1 MLQVKS
7 SPITKYAVMAFMAS
21 LFVMS
26 GNLRAQ
32 ALYGSIVGTVTD
44 ATGGVVPGAGVKAT
58 DLDTG
63 QVRQTEASAAGAYI
77 FPTLPPGTYSISIGH
92 QGFEN
97 YIQQGITVTIG
108 NVVRVNAQLKLGA
121 TTESVQVSAQAAEL
135 QTDKA
140 EVRNEIA
147 TKEVED
153 LPVPVNRSY
162 QNLLVMIPGVSPPA
176 TSSSPAAN
184 PARGEVFSVN
194 GDTQGAATTRIEGTN
209 AVNGWMSH
217 ETGYVP
223 GLDAIETVTVTSN
236 SLDADQGMAGSAS
249 INVQLKS
256 GTNQIHGS
264 AFLFNQDSGF
274 AEAKPFFQPVGQGL
288 PKFINNQTGGTVGG
302 HIIKNKLFYF
312 ASYDGQF
319 IRQFASQIVTVP
331 TAAIRSGDMSGSGT
345 PIYDP
350 MTGTS
355 TGTGRT
361 AFPGNIVP
369 QSRLDPIALKIQ
381 QLYPLPNLAGIS
393 NNYYATGDYLVN
405 RHKFDG
411 KINYNPTRKLSI
423 VARLGMLDY
432 HIFNPDMFGDN
443 GNGVNSAATRDG
455 NMDGTVFNGT
465 VSGTYI
471 VNPHIVFD
479 SYFGITRL
487 DTSQVPVSAAKG
499 DLGLNE
505 LGLPGTNGPGQGYA
519 GYPSFSISSYQAFG
533 KYADSPVYYY
543 DPAYDY
549 VANMSWVKGNH
560 NIRFGVDIEK
570 IDNNNWELGTNGGSF
585 SFGTGPTQ
593 LNGGAS
599 GNQYNSYSTFLLGY
613 TTGATNNFLEGGNRS
628 TSRMWADSL
637 YVRDQWQATRTL
649 TISLGLRWE
658 YLPFGTGA
666 NRGFE
671 TFNFQTNTMNLC
683 GLGQTPE
690 NCGVSVPKTDF
701 SPRLGIAWRATPTLV
716 VRSGF
721 GINFDPN
728 PLAWVRDFVG
738 EAEITQSATWPT
750 PPSSYQYTSQL
761 SQGIPQVVFPTIVNG
776 TIPNYPLT
784 QTFYVPPKVYHMGY
798 IESWNLTVEK
808 QLPKGFMAQ
817 AGYVGDRQIKQ
828 LQALDQNAGEI
839 PGAGAL
845 GQPYYL
851 AYGRTGGS
859 YVFQNYGRNS
869 YDSLQLQMM
878 KSYANGMTLKA
889 AYTFSKALALCC
901 DALSDKNPAIQAL
914 QYRNLNKAFWAS
926 NRTNAFT
933 MDGVYELPFGP
944 GKPFV
949 THGVGSA
956 IARGWQVQ
964 GIYVMYSG
972 QPFSVSSSGTSLNMP
987 GSTQRANQ
995 VKANVAML
1003 GGTGLTE
1010 SWFDPLAFAPV
1021 TTATFGTAGFNS
1033 IFGPGMINLDMGVS
1047 RTFQIGERWHLQF
1060 RADAFNATNTPHF
1073 SNPSASVSNLVLNG
1087 DGSIKSLGG
1096 YTTISSTNGGIGR
1109 EGIDQRML
1117 QVGLHLQF

>member
-7 SPITKYAVMAFMAS
+7 SRAMNYTVVALMAA
-21 LFVMS
+21 LFAP
-26 GNLRAQ
+26 GGYLRAQ

-44 ATGGVVPGAGVKAT
+44 ATGGVVPGATVKASDT
-58 DLDTG
+58 GTG
-63 QVRQTEASAAGAYI
+63 QVRQTEASAAGAYS
-77 FPTLPPGTYSISIGH
+77 FPTLPPGTYNVTISH

-97 YIQQGITVTIG
+97 YVQQGVGVTIG
-108 NVVRVNAQLKLGA
+108 NVVRVDAQLKLGA

-147 TKEVED
+147 TKEVGD

-162 QNLLVMIPGVSPPA
+162 QNLLVMVPGVSPPA

-194 GDTQGAATTRIEGTN
+194 GDTQGASSTRIEGAN

-223 GLDAIETVTVTSN
+223 GLDAIQTVTVTSN
-236 SLDADQGMAGSAS
+236 SLDADQGLAGSAS

-264 AFLFNQDSGF
+264 AFEFNQNNDV
-274 AEAKPFFQPVGQGL
+274 EAKPFFLPVGQSN
-288 PKFINNQTGGTVGG
+288 PKFIDNQTGGTFGG
-302 HIIKNKLFYF
+302 PIIKNKLFYF
-312 ASYDGQF
+312 GSYDGQF
-319 IRQFASQIVTVP
+319 IRQNASQIVTVP

-345 PIYDP
+345 LMYDP
-350 MTGTS
+350 MTGTA

-361 AFPGNIVP
+361 AFPGNIIP

-381 QLYPLPNLAGIS
+381 QLYPLPNLSGIA

-411 KINYNPTRKLSI
+411 KINYNATRKLTV

-479 SYFGITRL
+479 SYFGLTRL
-487 DTSQVPVSAAKG
+487 DTSQVPVSATKG

-505 LGLPGTNGPGQGYA
+505 FGLPGTNGPGQGYA

-560 NIRFGVDIEK
+560 NIRFGVDIQK
-570 IDNNNWELGTNGGSF
+570 IDNNNWELSTNGGSF

-593 LNGGAS
+593 LNGGPS
-599 GNQYNSYSTFLLGY
+599 GNQYNSYATFLLGL
-613 TTGATNNFLEGGNRS
+613 TTGATNNFLEGGNRA

-649 TISLGLRWE
+649 TISVGLRWE

-666 NRGFE
+666 DRGFE

-683 GLGQTPE
+683 GLGSTPRD
-690 NCGVSVPKTDF
+690 CGVSVPKTDF

-716 VRSGF
+716 VRTGF

-738 EAEITQSATWPT
+738 EAEIMQSASWPT
-750 PPSSYQYTSQL
+750 PPSSYQYTSLL
-761 SQGIPQVVFPTIVNG
+761 SQGIPAVVFPTIVNG
-776 TIPNYPLT
+776 TIPNYTLT

-798 IESWNLTVEK
+798 IESWNFTVEK
-808 QLPKGFMAQ
+808 QLPKGFLAQ

-839 PGAGAL
+839 LGAGAL
-845 GQPYYL
+845 GQPLYL

-869 YDSLQLQMM
+869 YDSLQMQLM
-878 KSYANGMTLKA
+878 KTYANGMTLKA

-956 IARGWQVQ
+956 IARGWQIQ

-972 QPFSVSSSGTSLNMP
+972 QPFSVSASGTSLNMP
-987 GSTQRANQ
+987 GNTQRANQ
-995 VKANVAML
+995 VKPNVAML
-1003 GGTGLTE
+1003 NGTGLTE
-1010 SWFDPLAFAPV
+1010 SWFDPLAFAAV
-1021 TTATFGTAGFNS
+1021 TTPTFGTAGFNS
-1033 IFGPGMINLDMGVS
+1033 IFGPGMINLDVGLS
-1047 RTFQIGERWHLQF
+1047 RTFQIGERWRLQL
-1060 RADAFNATNTPHF
+1060 RGDAFNATNTPHF
-1073 SNPSASVSNLVLNG
+1073 SNPGASVSNMVLNN
-1087 DGSIKSLGG
+1087 DGTIKSLGG
-1096 YTTISSTNGGIGR
+1096 FTTISSTNGGIGR

-1117 QVGLHLQF
+1117 QIGVHLQF

>member
-1 MLQVKS
+1 MRFAML
-7 SPITKYAVMAFMAS
+7 ALAAS
-21 LFVMS
+21 LFAPDC
-26 GNLRAQ
+26 LRAQ

-44 ATGGVVPGAGVKAT
+44 ATGSVVPGAAVKTT
-58 DLDTG
+58 DTGTG
-63 QVRQTEASAAGAYI
+63 QVRETEAGAAGGYS
-77 FPTLPPGTYSISIGH
+77 FPTLPPGAYNVAVSH

-97 YIQQGITVTIG
+97 YVRQDVVVSIG
-108 NVVRVNAQLKLGA
+108 NVVRVDARLKVGA
-121 TTESVQVSAQAAEL
+121 ATESVQVSAQTAEL

-140 EVRNEIA
+140 EVRNEVS
-147 TKEVED
+147 TKEISD
-153 LPVPVNRSY
+153 LPVPVNRNY
-162 QNLLVMIPGVSPPA
+162 QNLLVMVPGVSPPA

-194 GDTQGAATTRIEGTN
+194 GDTQGASSTRIEGAN
-209 AVNGWMSH
+209 AINGWMSH

-223 GLDAIETVTVTSN
+223 GLDAIETVTVSSN
-236 SLDADQGMAGSAS
+236 SLDADQGLAGSAS

-256 GTNQIHGS
+256 GTNRIHGS
-264 AFLFNQDSGF
+264 AFEFNQNN
-274 AEAKPFFQPVGQGL
+274 AVEAKPFFLPVGQSN
-288 PKFINNQTGGTVGG
+288 PKFIDNQVGGTFGG
-302 HIIKNKLFYF
+302 PIIKNKLFYF
-312 ASYDGQF
+312 GSYDGQF

-331 TAAIRSGDMSGSGT
+331 TAAIRAGNMSGSGT

-350 MTGTS
+350 NTGNAN
-355 TGTGRT
+355 GTGRL
-361 AFPGNIVP
+361 AFSGNVIP

-381 QLYPLPNLAGIS
+381 QLLPLPNLSGIAS
-393 NNYYATGDYLVN
+393 NYYATGDYLVN

-411 KINYNPTRKLSI
+411 KINYNLTRKLTI

-443 GNGVNSAATRDG
+443 GNGVNSSATRDG

-465 VSGTYI
+465 VSATYI
-471 VNPHIVFD
+471 VSPHIVFD
-479 SYFGITRL
+479 TYFGLTRL
-487 DTSQVPVSAAKG
+487 DTSQVPVSAGKG
-499 DLGLNE
+499 DLGLN
-505 LGLPGTNGPGQGYA
+505 LFGLPGTNGPGQGYA
-519 GYPSFSISSYQAFG
+519 GYPSFSISSYAAFG

-549 VANMSWVKGNH
+549 VANLSWVKGNH
-560 NIRFGVDIEK
+560 NIRFGVDIQK

-593 LNGGAS
+593 LSGGPS
-599 GNQYNSYSTFLLGY
+599 GNQYNSYATFLLGL
-613 TTGATNNFLEGGNRS
+613 TTGATNNFLQGGNRA

-637 YVRDQWQATRTL
+637 YVRDQWQVTRKL
-649 TISLGLRWE
+649 TVSLGLRWE

-671 TFNFQTNTMNLC
+671 TFDFQTNTMNLC
-683 GLGQTPE
+683 GLGSTPKD
-690 NCGVSVPKTDF
+690 CGVSVPKTDF
-701 SPRLGIAWRATPTLV
+701 SPRLGVAWRATPTLV
-716 VRSGF
+716 IRTGF

-728 PLAWVRDFVG
+728 PLGWVRDFVG

-750 PPSSYQYTSQL
+750 PPSSYQYTSLL
-761 SQGIPQVVFPTIVNG
+761 SQGIPAVVFPTIVNG
-776 TIPNYPLT
+776 TIPNYPLA
-784 QTFYVPPKVYHMGY
+784 QNFYVPPKTYHMGY
-798 IESWNLTVEK
+798 IESWNFTVQKE
-808 QLPKGFMAQ
+808 LPKGFLAQ

-828 LQALDQNAGEI
+828 LQALDQNAGQI
-839 PGAGAL
+839 IGAGAL
-845 GQPYYL
+845 GQPLYL
-851 AYGRTGGS
+851 AYRRTGGS

-869 YDSLQLQMM
+869 YDSLQTQLM
-878 KSYANGMTLKA
+878 KGYANGMTVKA
-889 AYTFSKALALCC
+889 TYTYSKALALCC

-914 QYRNLNKAFWAS
+914 AYRNLNKAYWAS
-926 NRTNAFT
+926 NRANAFT

-956 IARGWQVQ
+956 IARGWQIQ

-972 QPFSVSSSGTSLNMP
+972 QPFSVSASGTSLNTP

-995 VKANVAML
+995 VKPNVAMPH
-1003 GGTGLTE
+1003 GTGLTE
-1010 SWFDPLAFAPV
+1010 SWFDPLAFASV
-1021 TTATFGTAGFNS
+1021 TTASFGTAGFNS
-1033 IFGPGMINLDMGVS
+1033 VFGPGMVNLDIGLS
-1047 RTFQIGERWHLQF
+1047 RTFQIGDRWKLQV
-1060 RADAFNATNTPHF
+1060 RADAFNGTNTPHF
-1073 SNPSASVSNLVLNG
+1073 SNPSGNVSNMVLNN

-1117 QVGLHLQF
+1117 QIGARLQF

>member
-7 SPITKYAVMAFMAS
+7 SRAMNYAVVALMAA
-21 LFVMS
+21 LFAP
-26 GNLRAQ
+26 GGYLRAQ

-44 ATGGVVPGAGVKAT
+44 ATGGVVPGATVKAS
-58 DLDTG
+58 DMGTG
-63 QVRQTEASAAGAYI
+63 QTRQTEASAAGAYS
-77 FPTLPPGTYSISIGH
+77 FPTLPPGTYNVTIGH

-97 YIQQGITVTIG
+97 YVQQGVGVTIG
-108 NVVRVNAQLKLGA
+108 NVVRVDAQLKLGA

-162 QNLLVMIPGVSPPA
+162 QNLLVMVPGVSPPA

-194 GDTQGAATTRIEGTN
+194 GDTQGASSTRIEGAN
-209 AVNGWMSH
+209 AINGWMSH

-223 GLDAIETVTVTSN
+223 GLDAIQTVTVTSN
-236 SLDADQGMAGSAS
+236 SLDADQGLAGSAS

-264 AFLFNQDSGF
+264 AFEFNQNDA
-274 AEAKPFFQPVGQGL
+274 AEAKPFFQPAGQGL
-288 PKFINNQTGGTVGG
+288 PKFINNQVGGTFGG
-302 HIIKNKLFYF
+302 PIIKNKLFYF
-312 ASYDGQF
+312 GSYDGQF

-350 MTGTS
+350 MTGNS

-361 AFPGNIVP
+361 AFPGNIIP

-381 QLYPLPNLAGIS
+381 QLYPLPNLAGIAS
-393 NNYYATGDYLVN
+393 NYYATGDYLVN

-411 KINYNPTRKLSI
+411 KINYNVTRKLTI

-443 GNGVNSAATRDG
+443 GNGVNSSATRDG

-471 VNPHIVFD
+471 VNPRIVFD
-479 SYFGITRL
+479 SYFGLTRL
-487 DTSQVPVSAAKG
+487 DTSQVPVSVSKG

-505 LGLPGTNGPGQGYA
+505 FGLPGTNGAGQGYA

-570 IDNNNWELGTNGGSF
+570 IDNNNWELSTNGGSF

-593 LNGGAS
+593 LNGGPS
-599 GNQYNSYSTFLLGY
+599 GNQYNSYATFLLGL
-613 TTGATNNFLEGGNRS
+613 TTGATNNFLEGGNRA

-649 TISLGLRWE
+649 TVSLGLRWE

-683 GLGQTPE
+683 GLGSTPRD
-690 NCGVSVPKTDF
+690 CGVSVPKTDF

-716 VRSGF
+716 IRTGF

-750 PPSSYQYTSQL
+750 PPSSYQYTSLL
-761 SQGIPQVVFPTIVNG
+761 SQGIPAVAFPTIVNG
-776 TIPNYPLT
+776 TIPNFPST

-798 IESWNLTVEK
+798 IESWNFTLEK
-808 QLPKGFMAQ
+808 QLPKGFLTQ

-839 PGAGAL
+839 LGAGAS
-845 GQPYYL
+845 GQPLYL

-869 YDSLQLQMM
+869 YDSLQMQLM

-889 AYTFSKALALCC
+889 AYTYSKALALCC

-949 THGVGSA
+949 TRGVGSA
-956 IARGWQVQ
+956 IARGWQIQ

-972 QPFSVSSSGTSLNMP
+972 QPFSVSASSTSLNAP
-987 GSTQRANQ
+987 GNTQRANQ
-995 VKANVAML
+995 VKPNVAML
-1003 GGTGLTE
+1003 HGTGLTE
-1010 SWFDPLAFAPV
+1010 SWFDPLAFAAV
-1021 TTATFGTAGFNS
+1021 TTPTFGTAGFNS
-1033 IFGPGMINLDMGVS
+1033 IFGPGMINLDVGLS
-1047 RTFQIGERWHLQF
+1047 RTFQIGERWRLQL
-1060 RADAFNATNTPHF
+1060 RGDAFNATNTPHF
-1073 SNPSASVSNLVLNG
+1073 SNPGASASNMVLNN
-1087 DGSIKSLGG
+1087 DGTIKSLGG
-1096 YTTISSTNGGIGR
+1096 FSTISSTNGGIGR

-1117 QVGLHLQF
+1117 QIGVHLQF

>member
-1 MLQVKS
+1 MLQVNS
-7 SPITKYAVMAFMAS
+7 SPAVKYAVLALMAS
-21 LFVMS
+21 LLVP
-26 GNLRAQ
+26 GGYLRAQ
-32 ALYGSIVGTVTD
+32 ALYGSVVGTVTD
-44 ATGGVVPGAGVKAT
+44 ATGGVVPGATVKAT
-58 DLDTG
+58 DIGTG
-63 QVRQTEASAAGAYI
+63 QVLQTVASNTGAYSL
-77 FPTLPPGTYSISIGH
+77 PTLPPGAYNVTVSH

-97 YIQQGITVTIG
+97 YIQRGVDVTIG
-108 NVVRVNAQLKLGA
+108 NVVRVDAQLKLGA
-121 TTESVQVSAQAAEL
+121 TTESVQVSAEAAEL

-140 EVRNEIA
+140 EVRSEIA
-147 TKEVED
+147 TKEVEQ

-162 QNLLVMIPGVSPPA
+162 QNLLVMVPGVSPPA

-194 GDTQGAATTRIEGTN
+194 GDTQGAASTRIEGAN
-209 AVNGWMSH
+209 AINGWMSH

-223 GLDAIETVTVTSN
+223 GLDAIQTVTVSSN
-236 SLDADQGMAGSAS
+236 SLDADQGLAGSAS

-264 AFLFNQDSGF
+264 AFEFNQNN
-274 AEAKPFFQPVGQGL
+274 ALEAKPFFLPVGQGN
-288 PKFINNQTGGTVGG
+288 PKFIDNQTGGTFGG
-302 HIIKNKLFYF
+302 PIIKNKLFYF
-312 ASYDGQF
+312 GSYDGQF
-319 IRQFASQIVTVP
+319 IRQFASQIVSVP

-350 MTGTS
+350 MTGNAN
-355 TGTGRT
+355 GTGRT
-361 AFPGNIVP
+361 AFAGNIIP
-369 QSRLDPIALKIQ
+369 QSRLDPIALRIQ
-381 QLYPLPNLAGIS
+381 QLYPLPNLPGIA

-411 KINYNPTRKLSI
+411 KINYNLTRKLTL

-471 VNPHIVFD
+471 VNPHIVID
-479 SYFGITRL
+479 SYFGLTRL
-487 DTSQVPVSAAKG
+487 DTSQVPVSATKG
-499 DLGLNE
+499 DLGLN
-505 LGLPGTNGPGQGYA
+505 LFGLPGTNGPGQGYA

-560 NIRFGVDIEK
+560 NIRLGVDIQK
-570 IDNNNWELGTNGGSF
+570 IDNNNWELSTNGGSF

-593 LNGGAS
+593 LNGGTS
-599 GNQYNSYSTFLLGY
+599 GNQYNSYATFLLGL
-613 TTGATNNFLEGGNRS
+613 TTGATNNFLEGGNRA

-649 TISLGLRWE
+649 TLSLGLRWE

-683 GLGQTPE
+683 GLGSTPRD
-690 NCGVSVPKTDF
+690 CGVSVPKTDF
-701 SPRLGIAWRATPTLV
+701 SPRVGIAWRATPTLV
-716 VRSGF
+716 VRTGF

-738 EAEITQSATWPT
+738 EAEIMQSATWPT
-750 PPSSYQYTSQL
+750 PPSSYQYTSLL
-761 SQGIPQVVFPTIVNG
+761 SQGIPAVAFPSIVNG
-776 TIPNYPLT
+776 TIPNYPLA

-798 IESWNLTVEK
+798 IESWNFTMEKELT
-808 QLPKGFMAQ
+808 KGFLAQ

-839 PGAGAL
+839 LGAGAL
-845 GQPYYL
+845 GQPLYL

-869 YDSLQLQMM
+869 YDSLQAQLM
-878 KSYANGMTLKA
+878 KTYSKGLTLKA

-901 DALSDKNPAIQAL
+901 DALSDKNPAVQAL
-914 QYRNLNKAFWAS
+914 QYRNLNKAFWGS

-956 IARGWQVQ
+956 IARGWQMQ

-972 QPFSVSSSGTSLNMP
+972 QPFSVSASGTSLNAP
-987 GSTQRANQ
+987 GNSQRANQ
-995 VKANVAML
+995 VKPNVAML

-1033 IFGPGMINLDMGVS
+1033 IFGPGMINLDIGLS
-1047 RTFQIGERWHLQF
+1047 RTFQIRERWHLQF

-1073 SNPSASVSNLVLNG
+1073 SNPGANVSNLVLNG
-1087 DGSIKSLGG
+1087 DGTIKSLGG
-1096 YTTISSTNGGIGR
+1096 FSTISSTNGGIGR

-1117 QVGLHLQF
+1117 QVGVRLQF